1 LLRLDGEEDLVDGAE
16 NLVDLANLGLVFE
29 EDVGV
34 EVRDFGVGR
43 LVHHVPLAGVL
54 EDADFYKLVS
64 LFPWLRKELVGG
76 HLGRGVDLCLGEGG
90 GVHL

>member
-1 LLRLDGEEDLVDGAE
+1 MRLDGEEDLVDGAE
-16 NLVDLANLGLVFE
+16 NFVNLADLGLVLE
-29 EDVGV
+29 EYVGV
-34 EVRDFGVGR
+34 EVRDFGVRR

-64 LFPWLRKELVGG
+64 LFPWLRTKLVGG
-76 HLGRGVDLCLGEGG
+76 HLGRGVNSRLGEGG